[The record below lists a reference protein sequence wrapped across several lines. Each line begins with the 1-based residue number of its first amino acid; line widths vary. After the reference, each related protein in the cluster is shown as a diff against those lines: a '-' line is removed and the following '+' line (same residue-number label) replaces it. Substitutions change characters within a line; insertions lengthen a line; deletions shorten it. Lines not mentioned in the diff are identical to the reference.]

1 MSDTTAR
8 REETS
13 DRAPGLGDLGEELR
27 RAIRAVGAHAGAL
40 YLREPGDSTLV
51 MSVLS
56 GVARDIVRSWFRVAL
71 TTGLPVAEA
80 ARERHLVWLPSGEEL
95 AQRFPRAAITVPYD
109 FATVAYP
116 LARDK
121 EVLGGFFTIGRS
133 DRPGL
138 SSAER
143 QALAEHARAMVDI
156 LERARSMGQPINPT
170 PSPYMLRPPP
180 QSADPGEALATLV
193 GRLPEGLCSLD
204 VNGRVTLVTDA
215 AAELLGRSGEDLVGH
230 RPWTALP
237 WLDNPVYED
246 RYRAAV
252 LSHRSTEFVAL
263 CPPDRWLSFRLHPG
277 ETGVSVLI
285 SPTEVEWEGEEPH
298 TRQAPTRAS
307 VLYHILHLASA
318 LTEAAS
324 VNDVIDLVADE
335 IVPAVGAS
343 ALALFTH
350 VPERRRL
357 RLIGQRGFDPA
368 FVAGIDG
375 ESADASAPAARA
387 ATTGVPGFFRSLREL
402 EMVYPSPDVYV
413 QKDMEGWAFLP
424 LVASGRPIGACM
436 LGFTRPHNFTVQERA
451 VLNSLGGLIAQA
463 LERARLYDLKLDLAR
478 GLQAGMLPRW
488 LPRVD
493 GLSSAARYLPG
504 SEGMDIGGDFYD
516 LIPLGPGRVAA
527 VIGDVQGHNVSA
539 AALMGQLRTAVLA
552 YATARDGRPGEVLT
566 QTNRLLCM
574 MESELFASCVLLR
587 LDTVSGQVRM
597 ARAGHPEPL
606 LSGPDG
612 GRVLESP
619 DGLLLGIDPDAE
631 YPETE
636 FELPTGATLALY
648 TDGLVEAPGTDLDEA
663 KAEMAERLATLH
675 RLPVDRAAD
684 ELTSDVDAVPHRRD
698 DIALLLLR
706 AMP

>member
-1 MSDTTAR
+1 MSDATAGS
-8 REETS
+8 ESTAEH
-13 DRAPGLGDLGEELR
+13 APGLGDLGEELR
-27 RAIRAVGAHAGAL
+27 RVIRAVGGHAGAV
-40 YLREPGDSTLV
+40 YLVEPGDSTLV
-51 MSVLS
+51 MSVLA
-56 GVARDIVRSWFRVAL
+56 GVARDLVRSWFRVSLSTA
-71 TTGLPVAEA
+71 LPVVEA

-116 LARDK
+116 LAADR
-121 EVLGGFFTIGRS
+121 EILGGFFVIGRS

-138 SSAER
+138 SSEER
-143 QALAEHARAMVDI
+143 EALAGAARAMVDT
-156 LERARSMGQPINPT
+156 LERARAMGQPITPT
-170 PSPYMLRPPP
+170 PAPYMLRPPP
-180 QSADPGEALATLV
+180 AASDPSEVLTELV
-193 GRLPEGLCSLD
+193 DRLPEGLCSLD
-204 VNGRVTLVTDA
+204 VNGRVTMVTDA
-215 AAELLGRSGEDLVGH
+215 ATRLLGEARERLVGH

-252 LSHRSTEFVAL
+252 LSHRPTEFVAL
-263 CPPDRWLSFRLHPG
+263 CPPDQWLSFRLHPG
-277 ETGVSVLI
+277 DTGVSVLI
-285 SPTEVEWEGEEPH
+285 SETEVDWEGEEPH
-298 TRQAPTRAS
+298 TRQAPTRAG

-350 VPERRRL
+350 DAERRQL

-368 FVAGIDG
+368 FVASIDG
-375 ESADASAPAARA
+375 EPADATAPAARA
-387 ATTGVPGFFRSLREL
+387 SMTGVPGFFRSLKEL
-402 EMVYPSPDVYV
+402 QTVYSSPDVYV

-424 LVASGRPIGACM
+424 LVASGRPIGTCM

-463 LERARLYDLKLDLAR
+463 LERARLYDLKLNLAR
-478 GLQAGMLPRW
+478 GLQAGMLPHW
-488 LPRVD
+488 LPRIQ

-504 SEGMDIGGDFYD
+504 TEGMDIGGDFYD
-516 LIPLGPGRVAA
+516 LIPLGPGRGAA

-574 MESELFASCVLLR
+574 MESELFASCLLLR
-587 LDTVSGQVRM
+587 LDTVSRLVRM

-606 LSGPDG
+606 MGGVDG
-612 GRVLESP
+612 GHILSAPE
-619 DGLLLGIDPDAE
+619 GLLLGIDPEAE

-636 FELPTGATLALY
+636 FELLPGATLAMY
-648 TDGLVEAPGTDLDEA
+648 TDGLIEAPGIDLDEA
-663 KAEMAERLATLH
+663 KAGMADRLAALH
-675 RLPVDRAAD
+675 HLPVERAAD
-684 ELTSDVDAVPHRRD
+684 ELTSKVSEVPHRRD
-698 DIALLLLR
+698 DTALLLLR
-706 AMP
+706 AED